1 MNFASEPGRD
11 DGNLPPLNI
20 VVPDDA
26 RDLDRD
32 VLAYRREMR
41 ARRRQ
46 QRLVRLSRP
55 LRPWHLGGHA
65 AIIPLIASC
74 LAGALV
80 GGALLSVATM
90 SPAAAP
96 TLSGPPAAT
105 RAAVPTGELTTLPAG
120 SVQLDQGPVPV
131 QSLVTAAIAL
141 VPAGCGCG
149 PQLQRL
155 AGQASAAHV
164 GLYFSAAD
172 QSVTQLD
179 ALTASYGGGKAVAAA
194 DYDRV
199 LTGTYHPVGLTV
211 LLVFEDATADV
222 LRDLTGE
229 FQLAPVL
236 GKLGGTG
243 ASFAGRRPAA
253 S

>member
-41 ARRRQ
+41 ARRRR
-46 QRLVRLSRP
+46 QRLARLSRP
-55 LRPWHLGGHA
+55 RQLGGHA
-65 AIIPLIASC
+65 AIIPLIAIC
-74 LAGALV
+74 LAVSLV
-80 GGALLSVATM
+80 GGAMLSVATM
-90 SPAAAP
+90 SPASAP
-96 TLSGPPAAT
+96 TLSGPAASPPV
-105 RAAVPTGELTTLPAG
+105 AVPTGELTRLPVG
-120 SVQLDQGPVPV
+120 SVQLGQRAVPV
-131 QSLVTAAIAL
+131 RSLVTAAIAL
-141 VPAGCGCG
+141 VPADCGCG

-172 QSVTQLD
+172 QSVAELD
-179 ALTASYGGGKAVAAA
+179 TLTTRYGGGTAVAAA
-194 DYDRV
+194 DSDRV
-199 LTGTYHPVGLTV
+199 LTGTYRPVGLTV
-211 LLVFEDATADV
+211 LLVFKDATADV
-222 LRDLTGE
+222 LRELTGE

-236 GKLGGTG
+236 RRLRGTG
-243 ASFAGRRPAA
+243 ASFTGLQPAA